1 MKINID
7 ITQKELEAI
16 AKILKETRETID
28 SARV

>member
-16 AKILKETRETID
+16 AKILKATQETID
-28 SARV
+28 SMRI